1 MASTMDFNTDGI
13 VLTGGLA
20 NSKKLTDRLTAK
32 MENLAPV
39 FVFAGS
45 NENQALA
52 EAVVTALEPGGKIMD
67 WPIPV
72 HATSRHPAR
81 P

>member
-1 MASTMDFNTDGI
+1 MAATMDFTIDGI

-20 NSKKLTDRLTAK
+20 NSNRLTDRLTSK
-32 MENLAPV
+32 LENLAPV

-52 EAVVTALEPGGKIMD
+52 EAVVTALDPGGNFMD
-67 WPIPV
+67 WPVPA
-72 HATSRHPAR
+72 HTDSRYPAV